1 VIITFCVQN
10 VHRSAGRYTS
20 LQSLAAVFHC
30 SVINGFIAEGRS
42 DQLQYVFQLGNYF
55 WLWLQLPAL
64 PPNVIIQWIVSTGDL
79 RATYRWWWSR
89 CSLTS
94 ASPLWR
100 LTGKAERRLAGRW
113 NHSALQLFSLPP
125 VLATKTVFQVVCC
138 DYLRLLIHEVQMP
151 FSADAHSLRHHGMT
165 GKLFPFNE
173 QLMRL
178 NVSFT
183 STSPHSAILVT
194 DGWILTKVLL
204 NISVVEKLKKKLKIG
219 EEDMFGFTFP

>member
-1 VIITFCVQN
+1 MIIIIIIIIKKIKKSKKKSKKKNNNNNNHKLNISVSNVYVIITFCVQN

-113 NHSALQLFSLPP
+113 NHSVLQLF
-125 VLATKTVFQVVCC
+125 TIFHQFWQQKQ
-138 DYLRLLIHEVQMP
+138 
-151 FSADAHSLRHHGMT
+151 FSR
-165 GKLFPFNE
+165 
-173 QLMRL
+173 
-178 NVSFT
+178 
-183 STSPHSAILVT
+183 
-194 DGWILTKVLL
+194 
-204 NISVVEKLKKKLKIG
+204 
-219 EEDMFGFTFP
+219 